1 MWGRSLLQHTALTP
15 RAYFKCVVFVCACF
29 TVCKEAFGED
39 NLLESYVFFCHV
51 LIDINTEFSATSAK
65 DITLTHLSAQR
76 HLRYLLLGIIPAFAT
91 TPNLRLN
98 QKTFLRGYEVRI
110 HKMIFIII

>member
-15 RAYFKCVVFVCACF
+15 RAYFKCLVFVCACF

-51 LIDINTEFSATSAK
+51 FIDINTEFSATSAK